1 MKKEMYLQR
10 EVLKL
15 RPGGDEENEGDG
27 SNDGGEVGE

>member
-1 MKKEMYLQR
+1 MYLQR

-15 RPGGDEENEGDG
+15 RPSGDEENEGDG

>member
-1 MKKEMYLQR
+1 MYLQR

-27 SNDGGEVGE
+27 SSDGGEVGE